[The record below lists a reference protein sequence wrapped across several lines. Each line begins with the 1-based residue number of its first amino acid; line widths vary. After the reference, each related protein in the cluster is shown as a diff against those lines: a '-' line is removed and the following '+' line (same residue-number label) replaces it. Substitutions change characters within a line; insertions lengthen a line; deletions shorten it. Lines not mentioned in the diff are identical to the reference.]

1 MHYRELVTYLTFLS
15 SIHLPSLLSEVP
27 VREALW
33 AVHLTLVPSTSGLWG
48 KSLQADNRDEL
59 VMFHASLQV
68 VFRGPVPPIGNATYR
83 GSRVQ
88 AFGYKGQAPKSV
100 LVVVLR
106 SLCLSFAYWCVHQK
120 PVPSGTIY
128 LMAVIPARNTMCSEE
143 WWVNTTSP

>member
-33 AVHLTLVPSTSGLWG
+33 AVHLTLVPLTSGLWG
-48 KSLQADNRDEL
+48 KSLQGDNRDEL

-100 LVVVLR
+100 LVVFP
-106 SLCLSFAYWCVHQK
+106 SLTLSIFRLLVRTSETCSFRDYISDGRHSCQK
-120 PVPSGTIY
+120 HDVF
-128 LMAVIPARNTMCSEE
+128 
-143 WWVNTTSP
+143 